1 MLTQTHDPIADFVN
15 AVCSDVIAFAATIS
29 YEDFLK
35 LTHKL
40 SDLATYS
47 QLATR
52 SERIGYT
59 VTKVS
64 VLMDVKLCCRLLVVH
79 GSS

>member
-1 MLTQTHDPIADFVN
+1 MQSHDPIGDFVN

-40 SDLATYS
+40 SDLNTYA
-47 QLATR
+47 QLLTR
-52 SERIGYT
+52 SKRIGYSI
-59 VTKVS
+59 TKVRMTYDIGC
-64 VLMDVKLCCRLLVVH
+64 VL
-79 GSS
+79 